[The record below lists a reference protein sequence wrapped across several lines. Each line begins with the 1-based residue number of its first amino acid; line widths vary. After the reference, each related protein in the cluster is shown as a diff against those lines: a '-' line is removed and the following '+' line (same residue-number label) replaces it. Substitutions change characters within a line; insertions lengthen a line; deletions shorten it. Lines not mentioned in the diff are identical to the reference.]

1 MNRTLIILLA
11 ALESFLAVALGVGI
25 SLVPLTLMWA
35 VTPDLD
41 VGWLVYWRASAD
53 IWLVGH
59 GVDLAITLDP
69 AFASSLALPGAE
81 KPFVVSIA
89 PLSFAL
95 LTALL
100 GVRVGRK
107 SFDSGARFIG
117 PVSAIGAFGALT
129 VLVALSAINANAMP
143 KMWMAVSFPTLIY
156 ALGMFIGAR
165 GEVGHSGGR
174 TEKVQQKVRGW
185 ALGLSTQVKAVLGFS
200 IRGALMAV
208 AAIATVS
215 AVTLAVLLVVNFSTV
230 LGIYE
235 GLQGGGG
242 GSLILTAAQLM
253 FMPNF
258 VLWVFAWF
266 VGTGFAIGTGSLV
279 SPLGTDLGLVPALPV
294 LGAIPPGQMAF
305 GLLSVLVPIAAS
317 FTAAFFSW
325 PALSRKLGTH
335 QRFRWLALSAVSF
348 AFVGGLV
355 TFALM
360 WMSAGS
366 AGPGRLVN
374 VGPVA
379 WLTALVLAGE
389 FVVAGTLGMWAAS
402 QTNFSFTGAKKS
414 AQTSR

>member
-1 MNRTLIILLA
+1 M
-11 ALESFLAVALGVGI
+11 
-25 SLVPLTLMWA
+25 
-35 VTPDLD
+35 
-41 VGWLVYWRASAD
+41 
-53 IWLVGH
+53 
-59 GVDLAITLDP
+59 
-69 AFASSLALPGAE
+69 
-81 KPFVVSIA
+81 
-89 PLSFAL
+89 
-95 LTALL
+95 
-100 GVRVGRK
+100 
-107 SFDSGARFIG
+107 
-117 PVSAIGAFGALT
+117 
-129 VLVALSAINANAMP
+129 
-143 KMWMAVSFPTLIY
+143 
-156 ALGMFIGAR
+156 
-165 GEVGHSGGR
+165 
-174 TEKVQQKVRGW
+174 
-185 ALGLSTQVKAVLGFS
+185 KAVLGFS

-208 AAIATVS
+208 AAIAAVS

-294 LGAIPPGQMAF
+294 LGAIPTGQMAF

-317 FTAAFFSW
+317 FAAAFFSW
-325 PALSRKLGTH
+325 PTLSRKLGTY
-335 QRFRWLALSAVSF
+335 QRLRWLALAAVSF
-348 AFVGGLV
+348 AVVGGLV

-379 WLTALVLAGE
+379 WQTALILAGE

-402 QTNFSFTGAKKS
+402 KTNFSFTGAKKS

>member
-81 KPFVVSIA
+81 KPFMVSIA

-325 PALSRKLGTH
+325 PALSRRLGTH